1 MNLQKIGGLAALYEA
16 AAYIFGF
23 WLFLGYLDPT
33 RYEGTAG
40 KVAFLI
46 ETQTIQYFGNIIIYT
61 LFGVF
66 LVVLALA
73 MHERLKTRAEGLMQ
87 TATVFGFIWAGLVIA
102 SGMIS
107 VVGADAVVTLNATD
121 TTGAGAL
128 LQAISAI
135 QEGLGGG
142 VEVVG
147 GIWLLLL
154 SVAGLRGAALPKL
167 LNYLGILIG
176 LAGVLTIIPPVSEIG
191 AAIFGLG
198 QIVWFMWVGIALLR
212 APADAEATKA

>member
-1 MNLQKIGGLAALYEA
+1 MNLQKFGGLAALFEA

-33 RYEGTAG
+33 GYEN
-40 KVAFLI
+40 KVAFLV
-46 ETQTIQYFGNIIIYT
+46 ETQTAQYVGNIVIYT

-73 MHERLKTRAEGLMQ
+73 LHERLKTGAEALMQ

-102 SGMIS
+102 TGMVA
-107 VVGADAVVTLNATD
+107 VVGADAVVALNPTD
-121 TTGAGAL
+121 PAGAASL
-128 LQAISAI
+128 LQSISTI

-154 SVAGLRGAALPKL
+154 SIAGVRSAGLPKP
-167 LNYLGILIG
+167 LNYLGILVG
-176 LAGVLTIIPPVSEIG
+176 AAGTLTIIPPISKVG

-198 QIVWFMWVGIALLR
+198 QIVWFVWVGIALLR
-212 APADAEATKA
+212 R

>member
-1 MNLQKIGGLAALYEA
+1 MNLQKVGGLAALYQA

-33 RYEGTAG
+33 GYESE
-40 KVAFLI
+40 VAFLI
-46 ETQTIQYFGNIIIYT
+46 ETQTAQYIGNIVIYT

-73 MHERLKTRAEGLMQ
+73 LHERLKAGAEALMQ

-102 SGMIS
+102 TGMIA
-107 VVGADAVVTLNATD
+107 VVGADAVINLNATD
-121 TTGAGAL
+121 PDAAGAL
-128 LQAISAI
+128 LQSISTI

-154 SVAGLRGAALPKL
+154 SVAALRGTSLPKS

-176 LAGVLTIIPPVSEIG
+176 AAGTLTIIPPISEVG

-198 QIVWFMWVGIALLR
+198 QIIWFLWIGIALLR
-212 APADAEATKA
+212 GPESS

>member
-1 MNLQKIGGLAALYEA
+1 MNLQKFGGLAALYEA

-23 WLFLGYLDPT
+23 WLFLGYLDSSG
-33 RYEGTAG
+33 YEGAAG
-40 KVAFLI
+40 KAAFLA
-46 ETQTIQYFGNIIIYT
+46 ETQSAQYIGNIVIYT

-66 LVVLALA
+66 LVVLSLAL
-73 MHERLKTRAEGLMQ
+73 HERLKARAEPLMQ
-87 TATVFGFIWAGLVIA
+87 IATVFGFIWAGLVIA

-107 VVGADAVVTLNATD
+107 VVGAETVITLNATD
-121 TTGAGAL
+121 PEQAGAL
-128 LQAISAI
+128 LLSISTI

-147 GIWLLLL
+147 GVWLLLL
-154 SVAGLRGAALPKL
+154 SIAGLRGGGLPAA

-176 LAGVLTIIPPVSEIG
+176 GAGVLTIVPPIAEIG

-198 QIVWFMWVGIALLR
+198 QIIWFIWVGFVLLTSKR
-212 APADAEATKA
+212 TG

>member
-33 RYEGTAG
+33 GYEGTAG

-46 ETQTIQYFGNIIIYT
+46 ETQTAQYLGNIIIYT

-73 MHERLKTRAEGLMQ
+73 LHERLKASAEGLMQ

-107 VVGADAVVTLNATD
+107 VIGADAVIALNATD
-121 TTGAGAL
+121 PAQAGTL
-128 LQAISAI
+128 LQTISTI

-154 SVAGLRGAALPKL
+154 SIAGIRGRGLPTV
-167 LNYLGILIG
+167 LNYLGILVG
-176 LAGVLTIIPPVSEIG
+176 GAGVLTIIPPASEIG
-191 AAIFGLG
+191 ATVFGLG
-198 QIVWFMWVGIALLR
+198 QIIWFIWVGVALLR
-212 APADAEATKA
+212 TQTKPQTT

>member
-23 WLFLGYLDPT
+23 WLFLGYLDPSG
-33 RYEGTAG
+33 YEGTAG
-40 KVAFLI
+40 KVAFLV
-46 ETQTIQYFGNIIIYT
+46 ETQTAQYIGNIAIYT

-73 MHERLKTRAEGLMQ
+73 LHERLKAGAEALMQ

-107 VVGADAVVTLNATD
+107 VVGAETVVSLNATD
-121 TTGAGAL
+121 PAGAGVL
-128 LQAISAI
+128 LQSISTI

-147 GIWLLLL
+147 GVWLLLL
-154 SVAGLRGAALPKL
+154 SIAALRGSILPKV
-167 LNYLGILIG
+167 LNYLGILVG
-176 LAGVLTIIPPVSEIG
+176 AAGTLTIFPPISEIG

-198 QIVWFMWVGIALLR
+198 QIIWFLWVGIVLLR
-212 APADAEATKA
+212 TSNSA

>member
-1 MNLQKIGGLAALYEA
+1 MNQQKLGGLAALFEA

-33 RYEGTAG
+33 GYEGAAG

-46 ETQTIQYFGNIIIYT
+46 ETQTAQYAGNIVIYT
-61 LFGVF
+61 LFGVA

-73 MHERLKTRAEGLMQ
+73 LHERLKTGAEALMQ
-87 TATVFGFIWAGLVIA
+87 TATVFGFIWAGFVIA
-102 SGMIS
+102 SGMVF
-107 VVGADAVVTLNATD
+107 VVGAETAIALHTTD
-121 TTGAGAL
+121 PDGAGAL
-128 LQAISAI
+128 LRTIGTI

-154 SVAGLRGAALPKL
+154 SIAGLRGKSLPTL
-167 LNYLGILIG
+167 LNYLGILVG
-176 LAGVLTIIPPVSEIG
+176 MAGTLTIIPQISEIG
-191 AAIFGLG
+191 GSIRK
-198 QIVWFMWVGIALLR
+198 IV
-212 APADAEATKA
+212 

>member
-1 MNLQKIGGLAALYEA
+1 MNLQKTGGLAALYQA

-33 RYEGTAG
+33 GYES

-46 ETQTIQYFGNIIIYT
+46 ETQTAQYIGNIVIYT

-73 MHERLKTRAEGLMQ
+73 LHERLKAGAEALMQ

-102 SGMIS
+102 TGMIA
-107 VVGADAVVTLNATD
+107 VVGADAVINLNATD
-121 TTGAGAL
+121 PDAATAL
-128 LQAISAI
+128 LQSISTI

-154 SVAGLRGAALPKL
+154 SVAAFRDAGLPKA
-167 LNYLGILIG
+167 LNYLGILVG
-176 LAGVLTIIPPVSEIG
+176 AAGTLTIIPPISEVG

-198 QIVWFMWVGIALLR
+198 QIIWFLWVGIALLR
-212 APADAEATKA
+212 VPEST

>member
-1 MNLQKIGGLAALYEA
+1 MNLQKFGGLAALFEA

-33 RYEGTAG
+33 GYEK
-40 KVAFLI
+40 KVAFLA
-46 ETQTIQYFGNIIIYT
+46 ETQTAQYIGNIVIYT

-73 MHERLKTRAEGLMQ
+73 LHERLKTGAEALMQ

-102 SGMIS
+102 TGMIA
-107 VVGADAVVTLNATD
+107 VVGADAVVALNATD
-121 TTGAGAL
+121 PTGAASL
-128 LQAISAI
+128 LQSISTI

-154 SVAGLRGAALPKL
+154 SIAGLRGLRLPKP
-167 LNYLGILIG
+167 LNYLGILVG
-176 LAGVLTIIPPVSEIG
+176 AAGTLTIIPPISEVG

-198 QIVWFMWVGIALLR
+198 QIVWFLWVGIALLR
-212 APADAEATKA
+212 GK